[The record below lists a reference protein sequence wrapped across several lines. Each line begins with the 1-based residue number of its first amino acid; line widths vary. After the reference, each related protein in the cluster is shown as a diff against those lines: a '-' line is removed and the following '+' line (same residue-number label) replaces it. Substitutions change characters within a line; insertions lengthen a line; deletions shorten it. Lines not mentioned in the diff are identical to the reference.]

1 MENIN
6 WVKIYTSFLNHEIE
20 IIKGLLE
27 ANEIISVAINK
38 IDSSYTT
45 FGEVELFVKENDS
58 LKAIHIIKGH
68 KN

>member
-1 MENIN
+1 MENTN
-6 WVKIYTSFLNHEIE
+6 WVKVYVSFMNHEIE

-45 FGEVELFVKENDS
+45 FGEVELFVKESDI
-58 LKAIHIIKGH
+58 LKAIHIIKER